1 MVSGVLKSCET
12 LAINFRTSARGYLY
26 VSVLD
31 EAGEKG
37 YAFAEVDLNEPIWCP
52 WLACGASAE
61 PNPTYLMERRPE
73 LYTDLCIPVE
83 Y

>member
-1 MVSGVLKSCET
+1 MV
-12 LAINFRTSARGYLY
+12 
-26 VSVLD
+26 VSSNGKVLD

-52 WLACGASAE
+52 WLACGSSSE
-61 PNPTYLMERRPE
+61 PNSTYLMERRPE
-73 LYTDLCIPVE
+73 LYADICIPLE